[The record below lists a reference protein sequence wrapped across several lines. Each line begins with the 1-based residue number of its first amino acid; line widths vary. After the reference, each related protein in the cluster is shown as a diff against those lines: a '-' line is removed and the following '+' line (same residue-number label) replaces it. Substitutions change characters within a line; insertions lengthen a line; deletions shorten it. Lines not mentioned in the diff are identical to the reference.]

1 MQNYIKQKMSI
12 HSYGSILI
20 DFQSILKSN
29 LLTRIHGISI
39 LIYEEA
45 LIIDLD
51 ASTASEVWFKFNT
64 CIDMNDPSG
73 VAIYGNKH
81 QFNNDYIAKQVVQ
94 NLS

>member
-1 MQNYIKQKMSI
+1 MQNYIKQRMSI

-51 ASTASEVWFKFNT
+51 ASTVSEVWFKFNT

-81 QFNNDYIAKQVVQ
+81 QFNDYIAKQVVQ